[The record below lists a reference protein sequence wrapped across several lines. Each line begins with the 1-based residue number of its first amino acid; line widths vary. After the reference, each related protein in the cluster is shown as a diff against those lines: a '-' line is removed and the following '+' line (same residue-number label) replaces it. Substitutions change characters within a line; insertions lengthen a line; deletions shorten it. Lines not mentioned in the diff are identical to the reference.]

1 MMPFNLHRHTVV
13 LLLAVALCLVAGCG
27 TLTNS
32 DDPSPLSVS
41 SAPSD
46 LPAASASPSS
56 VSETPASSSHSSAS
70 VLSPSAG
77 ELADEAEQRPGSDVA
92 KKITDSLGVSVA
104 VAVAPPPIA
113 ARDNTAVVLT
123 PTASGEKVL
132 GSGSVSIDAS
142 NTSQGYVMVKYTGG
156 NSKVKLQITL
166 SGGTT
171 YTYNLRG
178 GSYEVFPLTAGSG
191 TYTINV
197 YENVSGD
204 QYALACG
211 ESVEVSLSS
220 SLSPFLYPNQY
231 VNFSS
236 GSSTVT
242 LGSELAGG
250 AQTDLAVVEKVYS
263 WVISN
268 ISYDFDKASNVT
280 AGQMSGY
287 LPSVD
292 TIISTKK
299 GICFDY
305 AAVMATMLRSQGIPT
320 KLVVGYAGQIYHA
333 WVSVYLEG
341 EGWVNGIIYFDGVS
355 WVRMDPTFASS
366 GNSSTDIMSY
376 IGNGSNYNALLV
388 Y

>member
-1 MMPFNLHRHTVV
+1 MIPFILTRRPIS
-13 LLLAVALCLVAGCG
+13 LLLALVLCLGAGCG
-27 TLTNS
+27 TPTNNHTP
-32 DDPSPLSVS
+32 PSPSVS
-41 SAPSD
+41 STVAPT
-46 LPAASASPSS
+46 PTPSP
-56 VSETPASSSHSSAS
+56 TPTPTPTPNSSSSA
-70 VLSPSAG
+70 LSFAA
-77 ELADEAEQRPGSDVA
+77 EKLADAAEQRPGSDVT
-92 KKITDSLGVSVA
+92 KKITDSLGISVA
-104 VAVAPPPIA
+104 NADVPPIVNP
-113 ARDNTAVVLT
+113 RDNTAVVLT

-142 NTSQGYVMVKYTGG
+142 NTSKGYVMVKYTGS
-156 NSKVKLQITL
+156 NSKVKLQITR
-166 SGGTT
+166 SGSTT

-178 GSYEVFPLTAGSG
+178 DSYEVFPLTSGSG
-191 TYTINV
+191 TYSINV

-204 QYALACG
+204 QYAMACG

-236 GSSTVT
+236 GSSTVA
-242 LGSELAGG
+242 LGSELAAG
-250 AQTDLAVVEKVYS
+250 AANDLAVVEKVYS
-263 WVISN
+263 WVIGN
-268 ISYDFDKASNVT
+268 ISYDFDKASSVS

-333 WVSVYLEG
+333 WISVYLEN
-341 EGWVNGIIYFDGVS
+341 EGWVNDIIYFDGTS

-366 GNSSTDIMSY
+366 GNSSKDIMNY